1 MIIMERERE
10 RERDG
15 NNYESGALSS
25 FYVNP
30 LTEWI
35 LPPAFFFYEKRIQRI
50 PSSAEASVSIPS
62 RKTTSDA
69 ICREFAW

>member
-1 MIIMERERE
+1 MERERE

-30 LTEWI
+30 LTE
-35 LPPAFFFYEKRIQRI
+35 
-50 PSSAEASVSIPS
+50 
-62 RKTTSDA
+62 
-69 ICREFAW
+69 